1 VPNAA
6 LRFKPAE
13 VEGEGNGAKREEK
26 SANGNKP
33 GKKSGKK
40 RDGASGTVYIMQGKT
55 LKPVSVTL
63 GITDNR
69 NTEVLGGELKA
80 GDKVVVGEG
89 QAEENSPG
97 KKSTVHMRMF

>member
-1 VPNAA
+1 MAA
-6 LRFKPAE
+6 SRTNRRMAR
-13 VEGEGNGAKREEK
+13 KR
-26 SANGNKP
+26 
-33 GKKSGKK
+33 GKK
-40 RDGASGTVYIMQGKT
+40 RDGASGTVYILQGKA

-89 QAEENSPG
+89 QAEENASG